1 MIKNFLKEWNMNTIL
16 KRLLTSLGIS
26 IVIYFGLAT
35 ILILVG
41 VPREKPVQNEEAGL
55 SFEELYFSYE
65 ALPDLQTYAA
75 RDGVELD
82 YRYYPAESADKVLI
96 LLHGSGWHS
105 QYFLPLAEYL
115 SGENLAH
122 VYTPDLRGHGENPVR
137 RGDVD
142 YIDQY
147 EDDLADL
154 IDMIRETHPDETL
167 ILGGHSSGGGLALR
181 FGGSHYGELA
191 DAYVLLAPFLKHN
204 APTARKDAGGW
215 ATPYTGRIAGLS
227 MLNNVGIGAF
237 NHLEVIRFNMPEE
250 VRDGTETLA
259 YTFRLN
265 TAYHA
270 EHYKKDLAAITQ
282 PLLVLIG
289 TADEAFLPEQYEPT
303 VTKHNPGAGVEL
315 LPGVNHNGI
324 VVGEEV
330 QPALAA
336 WLQGLD

>member
-1 MIKNFLKEWNMNTIL
+1 MNTTL
-16 KRLLTSLGIS
+16 KRILTSVGIT

-35 ILILVG
+35 ALILAG
-41 VPREKPVQNEEAGL
+41 VPREQPEKDGKSGL
-55 SFEELYFSYE
+55 SFDELYFSYE
-65 ALPDLQTYAA
+65 ALPDLQTYTA
-75 RDGVELD
+75 RDGTPLD

-105 QYFLPLAEYL
+105 QYFLRLGDYL
-115 SGENLAH
+115 SSQNLAH

-154 IDMIRETHPDETL
+154 IEMIRETHPDETL
-167 ILGGHSSGGGLALR
+167 IVGGHSSGGGLALR
-181 FGGSHYGELA
+181 FGGSQYGNQA

-204 APTARKDAGGW
+204 APTARKNAGGW
-215 ATPYTGRIAGLS
+215 AVPYNGRIAGLS
-227 MLNNVGIGAF
+227 MLNNLGIRAF
-237 NHLEVIRFNMPEE
+237 NHLEVIRFNLPEE
-250 VRDGTETLA
+250 ARDGTETLT

-265 TAYHA
+265 TAYQP
-270 EHYKKDLAAITQ
+270 ETYKKDLTAITQ

-303 VTKHNPGAGVEL
+303 VTKHNPDAQVEL

-324 VVGEEV
+324 VVGDEV
-330 QPALAA
+330 QSALAT
-336 WLQGLD
+336 WLQSLE